1 MEVPQANGM
10 VVGLKK
16 WLYSLPVAYAL
27 MVIIIPRKPRQNR
40 NHHVNSLLGMI
51 CPYTLIPIY
60 FPIPPE
66 NLPLPPYTY
75 IYHIP
80 LYIYIHIYI
89 YIHTYIDIYIPIY
102 IYTYLYIYIYILYT
116 CIRLY
121 RPIYA
126 YKRLHTPTYVYM
138 RLHTPINLQ
147 TYIPLW
153 LSIYIYTVPIY
164 MPIYHYIPTYLR
176 RTLTLAVAW
185 RRAM

>member
-1 MEVPQANGM
+1 MSCSKQKFGSKHTSRCILRMVQPEKMEVPQANGM

-80 LYIYIHIYI
+80 LYIYIH
-89 YIHTYIDIYIPIY
+89 TYLYIYIPIY
-102 IYTYLYIYIYILYT
+102 IYTHTYTYIYIYYTPVYAFIGLYT
-116 CIRLY
+116 
-121 RPIYA
+121 PINA
-126 YKRLHTPTYVYM
+126 YIRLHTSICAYI
-138 RLHTPINLQ
+138 RL
-147 TYIPLW
+147 
-153 LSIYIYTVPIY
+153 
-164 MPIYHYIPTYLR
+164 
-176 RTLTLAVAW
+176 
-185 RRAM
+185 